1 MNRLIQQ
8 KGNAAVVVLGVLV
21 LIAVGFL
28 AFKIFSHPWFK
39 FVVSPSAAGA
49 IVEEV
54 ETLRERNE
62 ELKDKIEDLENE
74 LAERIEDD
82 DRETDAGRRLFFRN

>member
-8 KGNAAVVVLGVLV
+8 KGNAAVLVLGVLV
-21 LIAVGFL
+21 LIAVGLL
-28 AFKIFSHPWFK
+28 AFKVLSHPWFK
-39 FVVSPSAAGA
+39 LVVSPGAASA

-62 ELKDKIEDLENE
+62 ELRDKIEDLEEE